1 MRRANTACF
10 TGYRAAKLPWG
21 NMEASVEAKLLRL
34 DLLANIRAA
43 SANGITHFI
52 VGMSDG
58 TDLMAAEMALGLRG
72 ELGLTLECAV
82 PFRQQAAYYTNSD
95 KRRYTRILEC
105 ADKKTLLSDGYAT
118 GCYELRNKYMVDQS
132 SLVIAVFDGVAGG
145 SRSTVEYAKKSNVE
159 TIILSPLRT
168 EEVIDHGAYSGAE
181 YKENVYPQTA
191 L

>member
-10 TGYRAAKLPWG
+10 TGYRAVKLPWG
-21 NMEASVEAKLLRL
+21 NKEDSLGAKLLRL
-34 DLLANIRAA
+34 ELLGNIRSA
-43 SANGITHFI
+43 SGHGITHFI

-58 TDLMAAEMALGLRG
+58 VDIMAAEMALGLRE

-82 PFRQQAAYYTNSD
+82 PFPEQAIYYTSGD
-95 KRRYTRILEC
+95 KRRYGRILER
-105 ADKKTLLSDGYAT
+105 ADKKTLLSNEYAT

-132 SLVIAVFDGVAGG
+132 SLLIAVFDGVAGG
-145 SRSTVEYAKKSNVE
+145 TRSTVEYAKKNNVE

-168 EEVIDHGAYSGAE
+168 EEVIDHGAYCGAE